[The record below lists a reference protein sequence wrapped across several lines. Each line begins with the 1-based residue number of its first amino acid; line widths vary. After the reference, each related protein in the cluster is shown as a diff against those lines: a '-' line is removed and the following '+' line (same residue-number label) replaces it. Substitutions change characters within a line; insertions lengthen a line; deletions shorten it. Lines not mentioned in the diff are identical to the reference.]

1 MSCVRIVR
9 SLRNTVDVYV
19 NHLFLE
25 GKAERTRQSKETVE
39 DRGREKDFWAV
50 ILKVKYVK
58 VIE

>member
-1 MSCVRIVR
+1 M
-9 SLRNTVDVYV
+9 DVYV